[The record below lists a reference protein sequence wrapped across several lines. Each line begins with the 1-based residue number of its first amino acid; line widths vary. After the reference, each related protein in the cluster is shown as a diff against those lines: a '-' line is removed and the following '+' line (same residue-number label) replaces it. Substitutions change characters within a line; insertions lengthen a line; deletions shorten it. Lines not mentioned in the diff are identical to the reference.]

1 MEQIDLMKKVMEQ
14 KLIQDLLA
22 AVPEDQKPDAMKLIE
37 DVTKGVQEKFSA
49 ALPAL
54 QAMPATQLEKI
65 LRDQVK

>member
-1 MEQIDLMKKVMEQ
+1 MEQIDLMKKLMEQ

>member
-1 MEQIDLMKKVMEQ
+1 MKKVMEQ

>member
-1 MEQIDLMKKVMEQ
+1 MEQ

>member
-22 AVPEDQKPDAMKLIE
+22 AVPEDQKSDAMKLIE

>member
-65 LRDQVK
+65 LRDQAK